1 MELPSNVLE
10 EISSVEKDIRNC
22 QDHIDRC
29 RAQNPLDQQFQL
41 SMDIAQSALNLR
53 KKRLRD
59 TKTIISKV
67 TQ

>member
-1 MELPSNVLE
+1 MELPTEVLE
-10 EISSVEKDIRNC
+10 EISSVEKDIRNA
-22 QDHIDRC
+22 QDYIDSC

-59 TKTIISKV
+59 TKTLISKI
-67 TQ
+67 TE